1 MHNKLIP
8 LIYVLFYGY
17 LQLEAQ
23 VQELR
28 HRLDIEMAA
37 KTEIENSTRNLTSE
51 ITEAESQLKA
61 RELEREKLISD
72 LKYAEQELEK
82 ADAQVHKLQ
91 GSNMQISREK
101 V

>member
-72 LKYAEQELEK
+72 LKYAEQVYWLLITTF
-82 ADAQVHKLQ
+82 AVAMVCCRF
-91 GSNMQISREK
+91 GRN
-101 V
+101 